1 MINKDYFLAKSS
13 KVKNGEFKTQTI
25 EEHTN
30 KLIELFNRFKE
41 IYGKYFEEHE
51 LELIK
56 IACETHDLGKMN
68 SRFQKK
74 LYKSINKENLFEYD
88 KDIEELYK
96 NIDIKEIPHGI
107 LSCSFLNID
116 ELEDK
121 FGTDYMEAV
130 ISAVY
135 NHHQRDFDNIKYKC
149 VKEIV
154 NKDLKKYAGIYDKN
168 LQCDSFGIQMNVIKE
183 GVDNDYEFWLKFIVI
198 KGMLNK
204 IDYAASA
211 FVYNKKENKYEFG
224 INENDFEITAD
235 NVSKYVEDAF
245 KIKKE
250 KDKKIEFPNDCQKF
264 MKDNKDKNIIVIAST
279 GIGKTEGALLW
290 AGDSKTF
297 YTLPIKVSIN
307 AIYERIKM
315 QKYYDE
321 RKITILHSDAISEIM
336 KEDADFEDAMEKYGK
351 SKKLSYPFTVCTI
364 DQLFYFVF
372 KSLGTEI
379 FPATLKYS
387 KIIIDEIQSYTPEIT
402 AFILYGLKVINDL
415 GGQFCIMTAT
425 LPPIIKE
432 LMERENIKFETPKIF
447 IKKDEN
453 GNSIKRHFIKF
464 IQFENEEEK
473 DFNYNEIL
481 ENAKNKK
488 VLIICNMVKRSQ
500 DVYKKL
506 KEKNKQNIEINLLHS
521 RFIFN
526 DRKDREIKIQKFA
539 STKEKERNNDAGIWI
554 STQIVEASLD
564 IDFDVLY
571 TDMCAADSLLQ
582 RMGRCYRN
590 RIYEKDEPNIFIY
603 DTKVGVGTEKESV
616 YNLELYE
623 RAVNFIKEYD
633 NNIFTEEQKLEYIDK
648 VYNTKELENSDYK
661 GENGYLQSI
670 YKNYEA
676 LKRLPPAFIEKSDAA
691 DLFRAIDSVTVIPK
705 EIYLSIIENENNI
718 INEYL
723 EIRDKE
729 KKTKDDLKNLI
740 NKKNEILGF
749 TTSVRSYK
757 SLKSNAGIKPI
768 ELGKNKFD
776 KIYIVDLEYDKELGL
791 LESKANIIL
800 SD

>member
-1 MINKDYFLAKSS
+1 MINKDYFLAKSN
-13 KVKNGEFKTQTI
+13 KIKNGEFITQTI

-30 KLIELFNRFKE
+30 KLIELFNKFKDV
-41 IYGKYFEEHE
+41 YGNYFEEHE

-74 LYKSINKENLFEYD
+74 LYNSINREKYFDTNKELD
-88 KDIEELYK
+88 ALYEQL
-96 NIDIKEIPHGI
+96 NITEIPHGV
-107 LSCSFLNID
+107 LSCSFLDID
-116 ELEDK
+116 ELKKEFDTVYIK
-121 FGTDYMEAV
+121 ALA
-130 ISAVY
+130 SAIY
-135 NHHQRDFDNIKYKC
+135 NHHERKVVDNNGIDLENNKIKKIVEGDLFKYYKLYN
-149 VKEIV
+149 E
-154 NKDLKKYAGIYDKN
+154 NLKCSFRGITGK
-168 LQCDSFGIQMNVIKE
+168 SIKID
-183 GVDNDYEFWLKFIVI
+183 VDNDYEFWLKFIVI

-204 IDYAASA
+204 IDYAASVY
-211 FVYNKKENKYEFG
+211 VYNKEKRIYEFG
-224 INENDFEITAD
+224 INKDDFEMKAD
-235 NVSKYVEDAF
+235 NSCEKVITKFKQKKYEL
-245 KIKKE
+245 K
-250 KDKKIEFPNDCQKF
+250 DCQKF
-264 MKDNKDKNIIVIAST
+264 MKDNKDKNIIVVAST

-307 AIYERIKM
+307 AIYERIKT
-315 QKYYDE
+315 QNYYDKE
-321 RKITILHSDAISEIM
+321 KITILHSDAVSELM
-336 KEDADFEDAMEKYGK
+336 KEDADFGDAWDKYGK

-432 LMERENIKFETPKIF
+432 LMERENIKFETPKTF

-464 IQFENEEEK
+464 IEFEESEDKK

-481 ENAKNKK
+481 EKAKNNK
-488 VLIICNMVKRSQ
+488 VLIICNTVRRSQ
-500 DVYKKL
+500 DVYIKL
-506 KEKNKQNIEINLLHS
+506 KEKNKQNTEINLLHS
-521 RFIFN
+521 RFIFR
-526 DRKDREIKIQKFA
+526 DRKLKEKIIQNFA
-539 STKEKERNNDAGIWI
+539 STKEEDRNNDAGIWI

-571 TDMCAADSLLQ
+571 TDMCSADSLLQ

-603 DTKVGVGTEKESV
+603 DTKIGVGNGKNSV
-616 YNLELYE
+616 YDLDIYD
-623 RAVNFIKEYD
+623 RSVKFIKEYD
-633 NNIFTEEQKLEYIDK
+633 NNIFTEEQKLKYIDK
-648 VYNTKELENSDYK
+648 VYNTKDLENSDYL
-661 GENGYLQSI
+661 ESI
-670 YKNYEA
+670 NKNYEA
-676 LKRLPPAFIEKSDAA
+676 LKNLQPAFIDKSDAA

-705 EIYLSIIENENNI
+705 EIYLSLIRDDNNI
-718 INEYL
+718 INEYF
-723 EIRDKE
+723 EIKDKE

-749 TTSVRSYK
+749 TTSVRLYK
-757 SLKSNAGIKPI
+757 SLQSNAGFKPI
-768 ELGKNKFD
+768 ELGKNKLD
-776 KIYIVDLEYDKELGL
+776 KIYIVDLEYSEELGL
-791 LESKANIIL
+791 LEGKANIIL
-800 SD
+800 SY

>member
-1 MINKDYFLAKSS
+1 MINKDYFLAKSN
-13 KVKNGEFKTQTI
+13 KIKNGEFKTQTI

-30 KLIELFNRFKE
+30 KLVEFFNQFKD
-41 IYGKYFEEHE
+41 IYGNYFEENE

-88 KDIEELYK
+88 KDIEKLYK

-121 FGTDYMEAV
+121 FGTDYTEAV
-130 ISAVY
+130 VSAVY
-135 NHHQRDFDNIKYKC
+135 NHHQRDFSDIKNKYI
-149 VKEIV
+149 KEIV
-154 NKDLKKYAGIYDKN
+154 NKDLKKYADIYDKN

-211 FVYNKKENKYEFG
+211 YVYNKDKKKYEFG
-224 INENDFEITAD
+224 ISKDDFEMTAD
-235 NVSKYVEDAF
+235 NSC
-245 KIKKE
+245 E
-250 KDKKIEFPNDCQKF
+250 KVKAKFEKNQYKLNDCQEF
-264 MKDNKDKNIIVIAST
+264 MLKNNGKNIIVIAST

-307 AIYERIKM
+307 AIYERIKT
-315 QKYYDE
+315 QEYYDKE
-321 RKITILHSDAISEIM
+321 KITLLHSDAISEIM

-425 LPPIIKE
+425 LPSIIRE
-432 LMERENIKFETPKIF
+432 LMERENIQFETPRIF

-464 IQFENEEEK
+464 IEFEESEEKK

-481 ENAKNKK
+481 EKAKDKK
-488 VLIICNMVKRSQ
+488 VLIICNIVKRAQ
-500 DVYKKL
+500 EVYLKL
-506 KEKNKQNIEINLLHS
+506 KDIKEKNKENIEINLLHS
-521 RFIFN
+521 RFIFKE
-526 DRKDREIKIQKFA
+526 RKDREYKIQKFA
-539 STKEKERNNDAGIWI
+539 FTNEKDRNNDAGIWI

-571 TDMCAADSLLQ
+571 TDMCSADSLLQ

-590 RIYEKDEPNIFIY
+590 RIYKENEPNIFIY
-603 DTKVGVGTEKESV
+603 DTKVGVGNGKNSV
-616 YNLELYE
+616 YDLELYE
-623 RAVNFIKEYD
+623 RAIRFIKEYND
-633 NNIFTEEQKLEYIDK
+633 NIFTEEQKLEYIEK
-648 VYNTKELENSDYK
+648 VYNTKELEKAKSK
-661 GENGYLQSI
+661 YLQRI
-670 YKNYEA
+670 NENYEA
-676 LKRLPPAFIEKSDAA
+676 LKKLSPAFIEKSQAT
-691 DLFRAIDSVTVIPK
+691 DLFRAIDSVTVMPEK
-705 EIYLSIIENENNI
+705 IYLSIKDNI
-718 INEYL
+718 INEYF
-723 EIRDKE
+723 EIKNKE
-729 KKTKDDLKNLI
+729 KKTKEDLKNLI
-740 NKKNEILGF
+740 KKKNEILGF
-749 TTSVRSYK
+749 TTSVRLYK
-757 SLKSNAGIKPI
+757 SLQSNAGFKPI
-768 ELGKNKFD
+768 EFGKNKFE
-776 KIYIVDLEYDKELGL
+776 KIYIVDLEYSEELGL
-791 LESKANIIL
+791 LEGKANIIL

>member
-1 MINKDYFLAKSS
+1 MINKNYFLAKSN
-13 KVKNGEFKTQTI
+13 KIKNGEFITQTI

-30 KLIELFNRFKE
+30 KLIELFNKFKE
-41 IYGKYFEEHE
+41 VYGKYFEKHE

-74 LYKSINKENLFEYD
+74 LYKSINKENLFECD
-88 KDIEELYK
+88 KDIEEFYK

-116 ELEDK
+116 KLEDE
-121 FGTDYMEAV
+121 FGTDYTEAV
-130 ISAVY
+130 VSAIY
-135 NHHQRDFDNIKYKC
+135 NHHHRDFSDIKNKDI
-149 VKEIV
+149 KEVV
-154 NKDLKKYAGIYDKN
+154 NKDLKKYADMYDKN
-168 LQCDSFGIQMNVIKE
+168 LQCDSFSIQMNVIKE

-204 IDYAASA
+204 IDYAASVC
-211 FVYNKKENKYEFG
+211 VYNKEKRIYEFG
-224 INENDFEITAD
+224 INKDDFEMTAD
-235 NVSKYVEDAF
+235 NSCEKVITKFKQKKYEL
-245 KIKKE
+245 K
-250 KDKKIEFPNDCQKF
+250 DCQKF
-264 MKDNKDKNIIVIAST
+264 MKDNNDKNIIVIAST

-307 AIYERIKM
+307 AIYERIKT
-315 QKYYDE
+315 QDYYDKE
-321 RKITILHSDAISEIM
+321 KITILHSDAVSELM
-336 KEDADFEDAMEKYGK
+336 KEDADFGDAWDKYDK

-387 KIIIDEIQSYTPEIT
+387 KIIIDEIQSYTPEIM

-447 IKKDEN
+447 IKKDEK
-453 GNSIKRHFIKF
+453 GNDIKRHFIKF
-464 IQFENEEEK
+464 IEFKDEEEK

-481 ENAKNKK
+481 KKSKNNK
-488 VLIICNMVKRSQ
+488 VLIICNTVKRSQ
-500 DVYKKL
+500 DVYIKL
-506 KEKNKQNIEINLLHS
+506 KEKNKQNTEINLLHS
-521 RFIFN
+521 RFIF
-526 DRKDREIKIQKFA
+526 KDR
-539 STKEKERNNDAGIWI
+539 KEKETKIQDFASSNKFGIWI

-564 IDFDVLY
+564 IDFDILY
-571 TDMCAADSLLQ
+571 TNMCSADSLLQ

-603 DTKVGVGTEKESV
+603 DTKVGVGNGKNSV
-616 YNLELYE
+616 YDLELYN
-623 RAVNFIKEYD
+623 RAVDFIKEYD
-633 NNIFTEEQKLEYIDK
+633 NKIFTEEQKLEYINK
-648 VYNTKELENSDYK
+648 VYNSKELENSDYLK
-661 GENGYLQSI
+661 SI
-670 YKNYEA
+670 YDNYNILEK
-676 LKRLPPAFIEKSDAA
+676 LSPAFIDKSQAV
-691 DLFRAIDSVTVIPK
+691 DLFRAIDSVTVMPK
-705 EIYLSIIENENNI
+705 EKYLSKNVNNI
-718 INEYL
+718 INEYF
-723 EIRDKE
+723 EIKNKE
-729 KKTKDDLKNLI
+729 KKTKEDLKNLI

-749 TTSVRSYK
+749 TTSVRFK
-757 SLKSNAGIKPI
+757 KDKSNTGIKPL
-768 ELGKNKFD
+768 ELGKNKFE
-776 KIYIVDLEYDKELGL
+776 KIFIVNLEYSEELGL
-791 LESKANIIL
+791 LEGKANIIL

>member
-1 MINKDYFLAKSS
+1 MINKDYFLAKSN
-13 KVKNGEFKTQTI
+13 KIKNGEFKTQTI

-30 KLIELFNRFKE
+30 KLVELFNQFKD
-41 IYGKYFEEHE
+41 IYGNYFEEHE

-121 FGTDYMEAV
+121 FGTDYTEAV
-130 ISAVY
+130 VSAVY
-135 NHHQRDFDNIKYKC
+135 NHHQRDFSDIKNKYI
-149 VKEIV
+149 KEIV
-154 NKDLKKYAGIYDKN
+154 NKDLKKYADIYDKN

-211 FVYNKKENKYEFG
+211 YVYNKDKKKYEFG
-224 INENDFEITAD
+224 ISKDDFEMTAD
-235 NVSKYVEDAF
+235 NSC
-245 KIKKE
+245 E
-250 KDKKIEFPNDCQKF
+250 KVKAKFEKNQYKLNDCQEF
-264 MKDNKDKNIIVIAST
+264 MLKNNGKNIIVIAST

-307 AIYERIKM
+307 AIYERIKT
-315 QKYYDE
+315 QEYYDKE
-321 RKITILHSDAISEIM
+321 KITLLHSDAISEIM

-425 LPPIIKE
+425 LPSIIRE
-432 LMERENIKFETPKIF
+432 LMERENIQFETPRIF

-464 IQFENEEEK
+464 IEFEESEEKK

-481 ENAKNKK
+481 EKAKDKK
-488 VLIICNMVKRSQ
+488 VLIICNIVKRAQ
-500 DVYKKL
+500 EVYLKL
-506 KEKNKQNIEINLLHS
+506 KDIKEKNKENIEINLLHS
-521 RFIFN
+521 RFIFKE
-526 DRKDREIKIQKFA
+526 RKDREYKIQKFA
-539 STKEKERNNDAGIWI
+539 FTNEKDRNNDAGIWI

-571 TDMCAADSLLQ
+571 TDMCSADSLLQ

-590 RIYEKDEPNIFIY
+590 RIYKENEPNIFIY
-603 DTKVGVGTEKESV
+603 DTKVGVGNGKNSV
-616 YNLELYE
+616 YDLELYE
-623 RAVNFIKEYD
+623 RAIRFIKEYND
-633 NNIFTEEQKLEYIDK
+633 NIFTEEQKLEYIEK
-648 VYNTKELENSDYK
+648 VYNTKELEKAKSK
-661 GENGYLQSI
+661 YLQRI
-670 YKNYEA
+670 NENYEA
-676 LKRLPPAFIEKSDAA
+676 LKKLSPAFIEKSQAT
-691 DLFRAIDSVTVIPK
+691 DLFRAIDSVTVMPEK
-705 EIYLSIIENENNI
+705 IYLSIKDNI
-718 INEYL
+718 INEYF
-723 EIRDKE
+723 EIKNKE
-729 KKTKDDLKNLI
+729 KKTKEDLKNLI
-740 NKKNEILGF
+740 KKKNEILGF
-749 TTSVRSYK
+749 TTSVRLYK
-757 SLKSNAGIKPI
+757 SLQSNAGFKPI
-768 ELGKNKFD
+768 EFGKNKFE
-776 KIYIVDLEYDKELGL
+776 KIYIVDLEYSEELGL
-791 LESKANIIL
+791 LEGKANIIL

>member
-1 MINKDYFLAKSS
+1 MINKDYFLAKSN
-13 KVKNGEFKTQTI
+13 KIKNGEFITQTI

-30 KLIELFNRFKE
+30 KLIELFNKFKDV
-41 IYGKYFEEHE
+41 YGNYFEEHE

-74 LYKSINKENLFEYD
+74 LYNSINREKYFDTNKELD
-88 KDIEELYK
+88 ALYEQL
-96 NIDIKEIPHGI
+96 NITEIPHGV
-107 LSCSFLNID
+107 LSCSFLDID
-116 ELEDK
+116 ELKKEFDTVYIK
-121 FGTDYMEAV
+121 ALA
-130 ISAVY
+130 SAIY
-135 NHHQRDFDNIKYKC
+135 NHHERKVVDNNGIDLENNKIKKIVEGDLFKYYKLYN
-149 VKEIV
+149 E
-154 NKDLKKYAGIYDKN
+154 NLKCSFRGITGK
-168 LQCDSFGIQMNVIKE
+168 SIKID
-183 GVDNDYEFWLKFIVI
+183 VDNDYEFWLKFIVI

-204 IDYAASA
+204 IDYAASVY
-211 FVYNKKENKYEFG
+211 VYNKEKRIYEFG
-224 INENDFEITAD
+224 INKDDFEMKAD
-235 NVSKYVEDAF
+235 NSCEKVITKFKQKKYEL
-245 KIKKE
+245 K
-250 KDKKIEFPNDCQKF
+250 DCQKF
-264 MKDNKDKNIIVIAST
+264 MKDNKDKNIIVVAST

-307 AIYERIKM
+307 AIYERIKI
-315 QKYYDE
+315 QEYYDKE
-321 RKITILHSDAISEIM
+321 KITILHSDAVSELM
-336 KEDADFEDAMEKYGK
+336 KEDADFGDAWDKYGK

-432 LMERENIKFETPKIF
+432 LMERENIKFETPKTF

-464 IQFENEEEK
+464 IEFEESEDKK

-481 ENAKNKK
+481 EKAKNNK
-488 VLIICNMVKRSQ
+488 VLIICNTVRRSQ
-500 DVYKKL
+500 DVYIKL
-506 KEKNKQNIEINLLHS
+506 KEKNKQNTEINLLHS
-521 RFIFN
+521 RFIFR
-526 DRKDREIKIQKFA
+526 DRKLKEKIIQNFA
-539 STKEKERNNDAGIWI
+539 STKEEDRNNDAGIWI

-571 TDMCAADSLLQ
+571 TDMCSADSLLQ

-603 DTKVGVGTEKESV
+603 DTKIGVGNGKNSV
-616 YNLELYE
+616 YDLDIYD
-623 RAVNFIKEYD
+623 RSVKFIKEYD
-633 NNIFTEEQKLEYIDK
+633 NNIFTEEQKLKYIDK
-648 VYNTKELENSDYK
+648 VYNTKDLENSDYL
-661 GENGYLQSI
+661 ESI
-670 YKNYEA
+670 NKNYEA
-676 LKRLPPAFIEKSDAA
+676 LKNLQPAFIDKSDAA

-705 EIYLSIIENENNI
+705 EIYLSLIRDDNNI
-718 INEYL
+718 INEYF
-723 EIRDKE
+723 EIKDKE

-749 TTSVRSYK
+749 TTSVRLYK
-757 SLKSNAGIKPI
+757 SLQSNAGFKPI
-768 ELGKNKFD
+768 ELGKNKLD
-776 KIYIVDLEYDKELGL
+776 KIYIVDLEYSEELGL
-791 LESKANIIL
+791 LEGKANIIL
-800 SD
+800 SY